1 MSIKVTNYNK
11 MIFIL
16 NKLFQKK
23 NNTKKIKKKIN
34 NIGDIILKQTYKEID
49 LLLKNEI

>member
-1 MSIKVTNYNK
+1 MST
-11 MIFIL
+11 L

-23 NNTKKIKKKIN
+23 NNTKKIKEKIN
-34 NIGDIILKQTYKEID
+34 IIGNNILKKTYKEID